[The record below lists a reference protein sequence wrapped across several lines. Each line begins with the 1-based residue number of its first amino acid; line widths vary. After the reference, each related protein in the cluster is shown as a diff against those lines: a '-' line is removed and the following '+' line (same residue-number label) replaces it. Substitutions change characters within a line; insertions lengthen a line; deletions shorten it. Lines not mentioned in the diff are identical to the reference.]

1 MGSDEAKLAAR
12 REGLLRRSAEL
23 RSSIVEDAGAISR
36 QLRVV
41 DTATAF
47 LRSGGGRAVLLG
59 GLSLLLIPGPAR
71 ALKVASRTA
80 LMWSLA
86 RRWLPRIL
94 AYKRGRHRA

>member
-1 MGSDEAKLAAR
+1 MGTDQSKLAAR

-23 RSSIVEDAGAISR
+23 RSSIIEDAAAISR

-47 LRSGGGRAVLLG
+47 LRSGGARAIVLG
-59 GLSLLLIPGPAR
+59 GLSLFLISGPAR

-86 RRWLPRIL
+86 RRWLPRVL